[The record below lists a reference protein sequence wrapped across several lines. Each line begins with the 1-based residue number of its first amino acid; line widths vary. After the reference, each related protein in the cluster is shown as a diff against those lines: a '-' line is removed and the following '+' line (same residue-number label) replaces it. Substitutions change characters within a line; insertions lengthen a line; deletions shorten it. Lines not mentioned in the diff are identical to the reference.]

1 MWVLVKRGS
10 AEVQG
15 AGERCRGQWAGQNC
29 KLCAVTKACE
39 SAGSGDEQLLT
50 WVTPPPPLTLFL
62 TGRAQRLQAKSDPSV
77 ESALFHMQT
86 SLDKMARKC
95 RGKGGGMAGEGEQ
108 DGS

>member
-1 MWVLVKRGS
+1 MQRAVGRSKLQALRCDKGMRERDVRGRV
-10 AEVQG
+10 AANLG
-15 AGERCRGQWAGQNC
+15 YPPA
-29 KLCAVTKACE
+29 
-39 SAGSGDEQLLT
+39 
-50 WVTPPPPLTLFL
+50 PPPTLFL